1 MGWSKFELQG
11 RCYPVKKTF
20 DAVAWMRKRRM
31 EIDEEDKGLSW
42 EEKREKT
49 RKLLEKDP
57 LWLRLKGRL
66 MEPTKFSS
74 NGIQTRRAQS
84 P

>member
-1 MGWSKFELQG
+1 
-11 RCYPVKKTF
+11 VKKTF
-20 DAVAWMRKRRM
+20 DAVARMRKRRM
-31 EIDEEDKGLSW
+31 EIDEKDKGLSW

-49 RKLLEKDP
+49 RRLLEQDP

-74 NGIQTRRAQS
+74 NSIQTGQAQS

>member
-1 MGWSKFELQG
+1 M
-11 RCYPVKKTF
+11 KKTF
-20 DAVAWMRKRRM
+20 DAVAWMRKRRI

-49 RKLLEKDP
+49 RRLLEKDP

-66 MEPTKFSS
+66 IEPAKFSVK
-74 NGIQTRRAQS
+74 GIQIDRQQS

>member
-1 MGWSKFELQG
+1 
-11 RCYPVKKTF
+11 VKKTF
-20 DAVAWMRKRRM
+20 DAVAWMRKRRI

-66 MEPTKFSS
+66 IEPTKFSVK
-74 NGIQTRRAQS
+74 GIRADQTES
-84 P
+84 PE